1 MVDGIVEQ
9 PDPHIAIEFWGIEA
23 VGLPEGFDFVI
34 AVFWICNANSAEQ
47 FVEIDIGKGEG
58 SLFNMSTP
66 HLCAPRKVATQLA
79 IAHGIVG
86 GEECLEHAVVGAVVL
101 KVSHDKSLTIE
112 ELGISKP
119 ASTPAVF
126 AFLPAGNSTHPL
138 VFVGQIR
145 VHLSCSSKNGFVFVD
160 ALREVRVCAVAFAR
174 RDVANDFVDIDVC
187 HRASSHALHSMN

>member
-1 MVDGIVEQ
+1 M
-9 PDPHIAIEFWGIEA
+9 
-23 VGLPEGFDFVI
+23 I

-101 KVSHDKSLTIE
+101 KVSHDKSLAIE
-112 ELGISKP
+112 ELGIGEPAP
-119 ASTPAVF
+119 ASAVL
-126 AFLPAGNSTHPL
+126 AFLPAGDSTHLL
-138 VFVGQIR
+138 VFVRQIR
-145 VHLSCSSKNGFVFVD
+145 THLARSGENGFVFVD
-160 ALREVRVCAVAFAR
+160 ALREVRVCAVTFAR